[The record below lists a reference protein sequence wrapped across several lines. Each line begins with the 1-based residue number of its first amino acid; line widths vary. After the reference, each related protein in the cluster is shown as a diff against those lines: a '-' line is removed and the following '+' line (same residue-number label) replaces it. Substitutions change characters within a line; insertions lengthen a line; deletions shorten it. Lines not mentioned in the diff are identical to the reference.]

1 MSTYCGPYC
10 QCILRMNNAPTSI
23 SVLEYVASTFFKI
36 LFALKREQTL
46 YFILSP
52 RERVGVA

>member
-1 MSTYCGPYC
+1 MSTYYGPYC
-10 QCILRMNNAPTSI
+10 QCLLRMNNAHTSI
-23 SVLEYVASTFFKI
+23 SVLEYVASTFFDFI
-36 LFALKREQTL
+36 CSL